1 MKNTK
6 YTFVL
11 MAIMAFAFAGQA
23 FAAVDCNIKNARVK
37 ANYRFDE
44 MKTTYFEVGNLSKRI
59 QIPVKDSELNNDL
72 GKLLKSSD
80 ANKDVYLNLNL
91 APSICNQIIKGE
103 DYQEFLVF
111 PKDVKVTK
119 ASLSMAV
126 DCVECTNLR
135 NAPINIQLPSMKD
148 MRNILDKSAGFTT
161 ENINL
166 TSLMLVHL
174 FERMNNKTPNAN
186 SLIFTVSLFRAF
198 EALKVKTINKD
209 QLQYLASRFQDS
221 LPRDQFLL
229 LKTILG
235 KVDAISFNRNSNGS
249 VAVNLSTTGAKT
261 VTLTGKD
268 IPVAD
273 PSARQMIEKYFNR
286 VEIENNTSMI
296 FADKKL
302 SNEKQTRNVG
312 LNNLEVQSFATPTT
326 VSVQGIKVTGQFPVI
341 GEIQVKPQEL
351 NVDIDRDATV
361 KANVGFKKGILGL
374 SYTFDLNN

>member
-1 MKNTK
+1 
-6 YTFVL
+6 
-11 MAIMAFAFAGQA
+11 MAFAFAGQA

-351 NVDIDRDATV
+351 NVDIDSDAPV